1 MMFVDV
7 KQMPSTAT
15 SAGHNGPAR
24 RLHPFASD
32 SHAAP
37 RVTGCKATPLQHEG
51 DAARMCLQPAT
62 SLALA
67 DVPPI
72 EHEDSTRP
80 RGPLLSSRA
89 SSSTVTVCPASDREH
104 PLAQTTHH
112 LASCTLTSPV
122 LGQGSSAVNRV
133 PSIRASS
140 SWRRPPDCPHSPALA
155 QQTTVHLAACTLSSS
170 VSDRCGAGAASVFCT
185 FLVVFSWSF
194 CLRFWPLPGP
204 PAPLPLPP
212 GVMRTA
218 GRQHIPLTHLA
229 EPSGILHSARQEQTP
244 VQHPPQ
250 ALGMAETSAVASWRG
265 TLPGLEP
272 T

>member
-1 MMFVDV
+1 MRPCVAWGPVWQHLNLAPAAGMAAHWWQLGAFELTAAVNSIPAWCPCMASSTQAALRRIWAANDHRCLEVQHCLSLVPPQLLAGHCGHRVAARCLQAAKSWATSYASPMMFVAV

-67 DVPPI
+67 DVPTI

-89 SSSTVTVCPASDREH
+89 SSSTVTVCPASDR
-104 PLAQTTHH
+104 
-112 LASCTLTSPV
+112 
-122 LGQGSSAVNRV
+122 
-133 PSIRASS
+133 
-140 SWRRPPDCPHSPALA
+140 
-155 QQTTVHLAACTLSSS
+155 
-170 VSDRCGAGAASVFCT
+170 
-185 FLVVFSWSF
+185 
-194 CLRFWPLPGP
+194 
-204 PAPLPLPP
+204 
-212 GVMRTA
+212 
-218 GRQHIPLTHLA
+218 
-229 EPSGILHSARQEQTP
+229 
-244 VQHPPQ
+244 
-250 ALGMAETSAVASWRG
+250 
-265 TLPGLEP
+265 
-272 T
+272 